1 MIEFNEAGIDMVR
14 SYVAKAAARH
24 GFHEQAKNMLCGR
37 SLETLNTR
45 ANMFLV
51 IGINSSGQTVK
62 MTNCWKFLQ
71 KGANRFFLSL
81 KNRQELSEDMFKNN
95 VYKGKYNIA
104 CDYYVAPAVFD
115 SEIIP
120 DDVLDI
126 WNEMMKPIVIK
137 GRHGVKVVRVVL
149 DGGDSTDI
157 KYRWVNRTI
166 GTSRKKK

>member
-1 MIEFNEAGIDMVR
+1 MIEFTQSGIDMVR
-14 SYVAKAAARH
+14 SYVAKAAEKH
-24 GFHEQAKNMLCGR
+24 GFHKQAENMLYRGNM
-37 SLETLNTR
+37 TVLNTK
-45 ANMFLV
+45 ANMFLC
-51 IGINSSGQTVK
+51 IGINSSGQTVN
-62 MTNCWKFLQ
+62 MSNCWNFIR

-81 KNRQELSEDMFKNN
+81 KNRQDLAEDMFKND

-115 SEIIP
+115 SEIIS